1 MTAALPPLGRIF
13 DALFNPGRVLFAL
26 AILAI
31 GRETL
36 TIARIGAHPLGTNY
50 NSVSVIPWL
59 PAIPW
64 LAYLFGLIWL
74 ACAVG
79 LLSDRTLRS
88 SALILGTLYFLAASS
103 SNSRSMS
110 LTSPASPCA
119 LFSSNRFPSPV
130 SPGSC
135 QVRSKRRVS
144 SRFSAAIC

>member
-1 MTAALPPLGRIF
+1 MTAALPPLGRLF

-31 GRETL
+31 GLETL

-50 NSVSVIPWL
+50 NSVSV
-59 PAIPW
+59 IPW

-88 SALILGTLYFLAASS
+88 SALILGTLYFLAAII
-103 SNSRSMS
+103 
-110 LTSPASPCA
+110 LELP
-119 LFSSNRFPSPV
+119 L
-130 SPGSC
+130 
-135 QVRSKRRVS
+135 
-144 SRFSAAIC
+144 